1 MFKEVWPA
9 LAYTAEK
16 EILYFLIYIV
26 LMKGAIPLD
35 ILQLLKERIADEL
48 HKKPRTVVF
57 WYDEQGEYTFD
68 SLNEALADQPIQ
80 VRALTR
86 NNFFSLK
93 IEIETEKKQDS
104 FLLYA
109 NFAKPEKEKNYLLD
123 MELYGTEFKADTT
136 ALFAEQLQVSDTLLR
151 EMMSKYPE
159 FFKSAE
165 RKEKLKKVVKPQAND
180 RDFEYAML
188 AVLTGAPIA
197 EMDKIAQ
204 NLLMAGL
211 QEDSNELYKSISKRF
226 SQEQLYVLLGQYF
239 GVHVESYSLQ
249 HLMEHILYAH
259 FQRYAQFEDVSL
271 QQRYETTRANASAL
285 FVDDW
290 LQTKG
295 SDILEKYVQEIEG
308 TLNIVDLLSNR
319 PMEQYAEISTFPV
332 IDVLLIE
339 KLTTELVHQT
349 SNLEAW
355 KEVLQNRIKMHWANR
370 NERIRGLLHVLEHA
384 VDLTMYK
391 TLLKQYDTRIPL
403 YVQYA
408 SSLHLIDQ
416 AYRQFIVGYMQL
428 DHREQLDELAE
439 KLTNWYENKY
449 LSKIAEETNY
459 TLEQA
464 ELGKLPKQAGFYKDY
479 IEPIMQKES
488 TRVFVVISDALRY
501 EAGAELCKRLDARA
515 NGSASISPLVANMP
529 TYTQLGMASLLPHKQ
544 LTIASNGTV
553 LADGEPT
560 NGLTNRIKILQK
572 FEQEAIAFRYDD
584 IVSWSRTMADEQLK
598 GKRLVYVYHDVIDA
612 AGDSVKSERETY
624 AAVERAMTDLSKLV
638 DLLSRWQTKRIFI
651 TADHGFLYQNSKVEN
666 AEKIASVEGEKVD
679 GNRRFMIGENLVI
692 GDGAIAVPESFTTLQ
707 GAEKAIAK
715 GINRFVGGGGLQ
727 FVHGGATPQEVITP
741 LIDYRRTSQA
751 TPVDISVA
759 MPSRIIKNFRIEVP
773 LYQEQS
779 ISSEFMAHKV
789 RFAFYL
795 DGERISNEVEHT
807 FNMQGQNH
815 ERTTKLVFDL
825 TEQYYKAGQ
834 KCTLKMTTVEGNKIT
849 PYNEAEFTI
858 HMYNALY

>member
-1 MFKEVWPA
+1 MNV
-9 LAYTAEK
+9 
-16 EILYFLIYIV
+16 
-26 LMKGAIPLD
+26 
-35 ILQLLKERIADEL
+35 LQLLKERIEDEL
-48 HKKPRTVVF
+48 YKKNKPRTVVF
-57 WYDEQGEYTFD
+57 WYDEQGEHTVE
-68 SLNEALADQPIQ
+68 SLKEELADQPIH
-80 VRALTR
+80 VRALTS

-93 IEIETEKKQDS
+93 IEIETEKKDES

-109 NFAKPEKEKNYLLD
+109 KFAKPEKEKNYLLD
-123 MELYGTEFKADTT
+123 MELYGTDFKADTT
-136 ALFAEQLQVSDTLLR
+136 ALFAEQLQVSDALLR
-151 EMMSKYPE
+151 EMMQKYPE

-165 RKEKLKKVVKPQAND
+165 RKEKLKKVLKPQASE
-180 RDFEYAML
+180 REFEYAML
-188 AVLTGAPIA
+188 AVLTGAQVA
-197 EMDKIAQ
+197 DMDKIAQ

-211 QEDSNELYKSISKRF
+211 HKGSNELYKSIAKRF
-226 SQEQLYVLLGQYF
+226 SKEQLFILLGQYF
-239 GVHVESYSLQ
+239 GVHVEAYTLQ

-259 FQRYAQFEDVSL
+259 FQRYAQFEDATL
-271 QQRYETTRANASAL
+271 QKKYETTRANASAL

-290 LQTKG
+290 LQTK
-295 SDILEKYVQEIEG
+295 DREVLEQYMQEIEG
-308 TLNIVDLLSNR
+308 TFSIVELLNDR
-319 PMEQYAEISTFPV
+319 PIEHYADISTFPV

-339 KLTTELVHQT
+339 KLTTELLHQT
-349 SNLEAW
+349 ANLEEW
-355 KEVLQNRIKMHWANR
+355 KEILQNRLNMHWANR
-370 NERIRGLLHVLEHA
+370 NERIRRLLKVLVYA
-384 VDLTMYK
+384 VDLTMHK

-408 SSLHLIDQ
+408 SNLYLIDQ
-416 AYRQFIVGYMQL
+416 AYRRFIVGYMQL
-428 DHREQLDELAE
+428 ENREVLDELAE

-449 LSKIAEETNY
+449 LSKVAEETNY
-459 TLEQA
+459 TLEQE
-464 ELGKLPKQAGFYKDY
+464 ELGKLPKQATFYKEN

-488 TRVFVVISDALRY
+488 TRVFVIISDALRF
-501 EAGAELCKRLDARA
+501 EAGAELRERLDARA
-515 NGSASISPLVANMP
+515 NGSATISPLVANMP
-529 TYTQLGMASLLPHKQ
+529 TYTQLGMASLLPHKK
-544 LTIASNGTV
+544 LTIAPNGTV

-572 FEQEAIAFRYDD
+572 SEPEAIALRFDE
-584 IVSWSRTMADEQLK
+584 ISSWSRATADEQLK

-624 AAVERAMTDLSKLV
+624 VAVERAMDDLAKLV
-638 DLLSRWQTKRIFI
+638 DLLSRWQAKRIFI

-666 AEKIASVEGEKVD
+666 AEKVASVEGDKFD
-679 GNRRFMIGENLVI
+679 GNRRFVIGQNLVA
-692 GDGAIAVPESFTTLQ
+692 GAGAIVVPENFTTLQ

-751 TPVDISVA
+751 TPVEISVA
-759 MPSRIIKNFRIEVP
+759 MPSRVIKNFRVEVP
-773 LYQEQS
+773 MYQEQS
-779 ISSEFMAHKV
+779 ISTEFMAHTV

-795 DGERISNEVEHT
+795 DGERISNEIDYM

-834 KCTLKMTTVEGNKIT
+834 KCTLKMATVEGNKVT
-849 PYNEAEFTI
+849 PYSEAEFTI

>member
-1 MFKEVWPA
+1 M
-9 LAYTAEK
+9 
-16 EILYFLIYIV
+16 
-26 LMKGAIPLD
+26 D

-57 WYDEQGEYTFD
+57 WYDEQGEYTIE
-68 SLNEALADQPIQ
+68 SLKEALVEQPIE
-80 VRALTR
+80 VRRLTR
-86 NNFFSLK
+86 NNFFALK

-104 FLLYA
+104 FLLYG
-109 NFAKPEKEKNYLLD
+109 NFAKPEKEENYLID

-151 EMMSKYPE
+151 EMINKYPE
-159 FFKSAE
+159 FFKSTE
-165 RKEKLKKVVKPQAND
+165 RKEKLKKVIKPQAKD

-188 AVLTGAPIA
+188 AVLTATPIA

-204 NLLMAGL
+204 SLLMAGL

-226 SQEQLYVLLGQYF
+226 SKEQLHVLLGQYF

-249 HLMEHILYAH
+249 HLIEHILYAH
-259 FQRYAQFEDVSL
+259 FQRYAQFEDALL
-271 QQRYETTRANASAL
+271 QKKYETTRANASAL

-308 TLNIVDLLSNR
+308 TLNIVALLSER

-355 KEVLQNRIKMHWANR
+355 KEVLQNRLKMHWANR
-370 NERIRGLLHVLEHA
+370 NERIRGLLNVLEHA

-408 SSLHLIDQ
+408 SNLHLIDQ
-416 AYRQFIVGYMQL
+416 AYRQFIVGYMRL

-464 ELGKLPKQAGFYKDY
+464 ELGKLPKQPGFYKDY

-488 TRVFVVISDALRY
+488 TRLFIVISDALRY
-501 EAGAELCKRLDARA
+501 EAGAELCEQLNARA
-515 NGSASISPLVANMP
+515 NGSASISPLVSNMP
-529 TYTQLGMASLLPHKQ
+529 TYTQLGMASLLPHKE

-560 NGLTNRIKILQK
+560 NGLKNRIKILQK

-612 AGDSVKSERETY
+612 TGDSVKSERETY
-624 AAVERAMTDLSKLV
+624 TAVERAMTDLSKLV
-638 DLLSRWQTKRIFI
+638 DLLSRWQAKRIFI
-651 TADHGFLYQNSKVEN
+651 TADHGFLYKNSKVEN
-666 AEKIASVEGEKVD
+666 AEKIAGIEGKKFD
-679 GNRRFMIGENLVI
+679 GNRRFMIGENLSI
-692 GDGAIAVPESFTTLQ
+692 GTGAITVPEKFTTLQ

-759 MPSRIIKNFRIEVP
+759 MPSRVIKNFRIEVP

-779 ISSEFMAHKV
+779 ISSEFMANKV

-834 KCTLKMTTVEGNKIT
+834 KCTLKMMTVEGNKIT

>member
-1 MFKEVWPA
+1 M
-9 LAYTAEK
+9 
-16 EILYFLIYIV
+16 
-26 LMKGAIPLD
+26 D
-35 ILQLLKERIADEL
+35 ILQLLKERITDEL

-57 WYDEQGEYTFD
+57 WYDEQGEYTVD
-68 SLNEALADQPIQ
+68 SLKEALADQPIH

-93 IEIETEKKQDS
+93 IEIEIEKRDES

-136 ALFAEQLQVSDTLLR
+136 ALFAEQLQVSDALLR
-151 EMMSKYPE
+151 DMMGKYPE

-165 RKEKLKKVVKPQAND
+165 RKEKLKKVLKLQASE

-204 NLLMAGL
+204 HVLMAGL
-211 QEDSNELYKSISKRF
+211 QEESNELYKSIVKRF
-226 SQEQLYVLLGQYF
+226 SKEQLFILLGQYF
-239 GVHVESYSLQ
+239 GMHVEQYTLQ

-259 FQRYAQFEDVSL
+259 FQRYAQFEDASL
-271 QQRYETTRANASAL
+271 QKKYETTRANASAL

-295 SDILEKYVQEIEG
+295 SEVLEQYMRDIEETFSIVSL
-308 TLNIVDLLSNR
+308 LNDR
-319 PMEQYAEISTFPV
+319 PIEQYAEIATFPV

-339 KLTTELVHQT
+339 KLTTELLHQT
-349 SNLEAW
+349 SNLEVW
-355 KEVLQNRIKMHWANR
+355 KEVLQNRLKMHWANQ
-370 NERIRGLLHVLEHA
+370 NERIRGLLKVLVHA
-384 VDLTMYK
+384 VDFTMHK

-408 SSLHLIDQ
+408 DKLYVIDQ
-416 AYRQFIVGYMQL
+416 AYRRFMIGYMQL

-439 KLTNWYENKY
+439 KFTNWYENKY
-449 LSKIAEETNY
+449 LSKVAEETNY

-464 ELGKLPKQAGFYKDY
+464 ETGKLPKQATFYREY

-488 TRVFVVISDALRY
+488 TRVFVIISDALRF
-501 EAGAELCKRLDARA
+501 EAGAELNSRLDARA
-515 NGSASISPLVANMP
+515 NGSATISPLVANIP
-529 TYTQLGMASLLPHKQ
+529 TYTQLGMASLLPHRT
-544 LTIASNGTV
+544 LTIVPNGTV
-553 LADGEPT
+553 LADDEPT
-560 NGLTNRIKILQK
+560 KGLENRIKILQK
-572 FEQEAIAFRYDD
+572 FEPEAIAFRYDD
-584 IVSWSRTMADEQLK
+584 IASWSRATADEQLK

-612 AGDSVKSERETY
+612 AGDSIKSERETY
-624 AAVERAMTDLSKLV
+624 AAVDRAINDLGKLV
-638 DLLSRWQTKRIFI
+638 DLLSRWQAKRIFI

-666 AEKIASVEGEKVD
+666 AEKIASVEGEKFD
-679 GNRRFMIGENLVI
+679 SNRRFMIGENLSI
-692 GDGAIAVPESFTTLQ
+692 GEGAIAVPESFTTLQ
-707 GAEKAIAK
+707 GADKAIAK

-727 FVHGGATPQEVITP
+727 FVHGGATPQEAIVP

-759 MPSRIIKNFRIEVP
+759 MPSRVIKNFRVEVQ

-779 ISSEFMAHKV
+779 ISTEYMAHTV

-795 DGERISNEVEHT
+795 DGERISNEVDHT

-815 ERTTKLVFDL
+815 ERTMKLVFDL

-834 KCTLKMTTVEGNKIT
+834 KCKLKMTTVEGNKVT

>member
-1 MFKEVWPA
+1 MN
-9 LAYTAEK
+9 
-16 EILYFLIYIV
+16 ILE
-26 LMKGAIPLD
+26 
-35 ILQLLKERIADEL
+35 LLKERIITEL
-48 HKKPRTVVF
+48 RNKPRTVVF
-57 WYDEQGEYTFD
+57 WYDEQGEYTVD
-68 SLNEALADQPIQ
+68 GLTDALADQPIH

-93 IEIETEKKQDS
+93 IEIEVEKRDDS

-136 ALFAEQLQVSDTLLR
+136 ALFAEQLQVSDALLR
-151 EMMSKYPE
+151 DMISKYPE

-165 RKEKLKKVVKPQAND
+165 RKEKLKKVLKLQASE

-188 AVLTGAPIA
+188 AVLTAAPIA

-211 QEDSNELYKSISKRF
+211 QEEENELYKSIVKRF
-226 SQEQLYVLLGQYF
+226 SKEQLLVLLGQYF
-239 GVHVESYSLQ
+239 GVHIEQYTLQ

-259 FQRYAQFEDVSL
+259 FQRYAQFEDATL

-285 FVDDW
+285 FIDDW

-295 SDILEKYVQEIEG
+295 SDVLEQYMRDIEEKFG
-308 TLNIVDLLSNR
+308 IVDLLKDR
-319 PMEQYAEISTFPV
+319 PIEQYADIATFPV

-339 KLTTELVHQT
+339 KLTTELLHQT

-355 KEVLQNRIKMHWANR
+355 KDILQNRLKMHWANR
-370 NERIRGLLHVLEHA
+370 NERIRELLNVLVHA
-384 VDLTMYK
+384 VDLTMHK

-408 SSLHLIDQ
+408 SQLHLIDQ
-416 AYRQFIVGYMQL
+416 AYRRFINAYMQL
-428 DHREQLDELAE
+428 DHREALDELAE

-459 TLEQA
+459 TLEQ
-464 ELGKLPKQAGFYKDY
+464 EQLGELPKQAAFYKQY

-488 TRVFVVISDALRY
+488 TRVFVIISDALRY
-501 EAGAELCKRLDARA
+501 EAGAELCERLDARA
-515 NGSASISPLVANMP
+515 NGSATISPLVANMP
-529 TYTQLGMASLLPHKQ
+529 TYTQLGMASLLPHKT
-544 LTIASNGTV
+544 LTIAPNGTV
-553 LADGEPT
+553 LADDEPT
-560 NGLTNRIKILQK
+560 NGLTNRMKILRK
-572 FEQEAIAFRYDD
+572 FEPEAVAFRYDD
-584 IVSWSRTMADEQLK
+584 IVSWSRAIADEQLK

-624 AAVERAMTDLSKLV
+624 AAVERAMTDLGKLV
-638 DLLSRWQTKRIFI
+638 DLLSRWQAKRIFI

-666 AEKIASVEGEKVD
+666 AEKVASVDGEKFD
-679 GNRRFMIGENLVI
+679 GNRRFIIGQNLVI
-692 GDGAIAVPESFTTLQ
+692 GDGAIAVPESFSTLQ

-715 GINRFVGGGGLQ
+715 GMNRFIGGGGLQ
-727 FVHGGATPQEVITP
+727 FVHGGATPQEAITP

-751 TPVDISVA
+751 ALVDVSVA
-759 MPSRIIKNFRIEVP
+759 MPSRVIKSFRVEVP
-773 LYQEQS
+773 MYQEQS
-779 ISSEFMAHKV
+779 ISTEFMAHTV
-789 RFAFYL
+789 RLAFYL
-795 DGERISNEVEHT
+795 DGERISNEVDYT

-815 ERTTKLVFDL
+815 ERTTKLMFDL
-825 TEQYYKAGQ
+825 TEQPYKTGQ
-834 KCTLKMTTVEGNKIT
+834 TCTLKMTTVEGNKVT

-858 HMYNALY
+858 HMYRALY

>member
-1 MFKEVWPA
+1 LNV
-9 LAYTAEK
+9 
-16 EILYFLIYIV
+16 
-26 LMKGAIPLD
+26 
-35 ILQLLKERIADEL
+35 LQLLKERIEDEL
-48 HKKPRTVVF
+48 HKMNKPRTVVF
-57 WYDEQGEYTFD
+57 WYDEQREHTVE
-68 SLNEALADQPIQ
+68 SLKEELADQPIH

-93 IEIETEKKQDS
+93 IEIETEKKDES

-136 ALFAEQLQVSDTLLR
+136 ALFAEQLQVSDALLR
-151 EMMSKYPE
+151 EMMLKYPE
-159 FFKSAE
+159 FYKSAE
-165 RKEKLKKVVKPQAND
+165 RKEKLKKVLKPQASE
-180 RDFEYAML
+180 REFEYATL
-188 AVLTGAPIA
+188 AVLTGAQVA
-197 EMDKIAQ
+197 DMDKIAQ

-211 QEDSNELYKSISKRF
+211 HEDSNELYKSIVKRF
-226 SQEQLYVLLGQYF
+226 SKEQLFVLLGQYF
-239 GVHVESYSLQ
+239 GVHIEAYTLQ

-259 FQRYAQFEDVSL
+259 FQRYAQFEDATL
-271 QQRYETTRANASAL
+271 QRKYETTRANASAL

-290 LQTKG
+290 LQTKD
-295 SDILEKYVQEIEG
+295 SEVLEQYMQEIEG
-308 TLNIVDLLSNR
+308 TFSIVELLNDR
-319 PMEQYAEISTFPV
+319 PIEHYANISTFPV

-339 KLTTELVHQT
+339 KLTKELLHQT
-349 SNLEAW
+349 ANLEEW
-355 KEVLQNRIKMHWANR
+355 KEILQNHLNMHWANR
-370 NERIRGLLHVLEHA
+370 NERIRGLLNVLVYA
-384 VDLTMYK
+384 VDLTMHK

-408 SSLHLIDQ
+408 SNLYLIDQ
-416 AYRQFIVGYMQL
+416 AYRRFIVGYMQL
-428 DHREQLDELAE
+428 ENREVLDELAE

-449 LSKIAEETNY
+449 LSKVAEETNF
-459 TLEQA
+459 TLEQE
-464 ELGKLPKQAGFYKDY
+464 ELGKLPKQANFYKEN

-488 TRVFVVISDALRY
+488 TRVFVIISDALRF
-501 EAGAELCKRLDARA
+501 EAGAELRERLNVRA
-515 NGSASISPLVANMP
+515 NGSATISPLVANMP
-529 TYTQLGMASLLPHKQ
+529 TYTQLGMASLLPHKK
-544 LTIASNGTV
+544 LTIAQNGTV
-553 LADGEPT
+553 LADSEPT

-572 FEQEAIAFRYDD
+572 SELEAIAFRFDE
-584 IVSWSRTMADEQLK
+584 IMSWSRATAEEQLK

-624 AAVERAMTDLSKLV
+624 AAVERAMDDLAKLV
-638 DLLSRWQTKRIFI
+638 DLLSRWQAKRIFI

-666 AEKIASVEGEKVD
+666 AEKVTSVDGEKFD
-679 GNRRFMIGENLVI
+679 SNRRFIIGENLVI
-692 GDGAIAVPESFTTLQ
+692 GAGAIAVPEHFTTLQ

-751 TPVDISVA
+751 TPVEISVA
-759 MPSRIIKNFRIEVP
+759 MPSRVIKNFRVEVP

-779 ISSEFMAHKV
+779 ISTEFMAHTV

-795 DGERISNEVEHT
+795 DGERISNEVDNT

-815 ERTTKLVFDL
+815 ERTAKLVFDL

-834 KCTLKMTTVEGNKIT
+834 KCTLKMATVEGNKVT
-849 PYNEAEFTI
+849 PYSEAEFTI
-858 HMYNALY
+858 HMYNVLF

>member
-1 MFKEVWPA
+1 MNV
-9 LAYTAEK
+9 
-16 EILYFLIYIV
+16 
-26 LMKGAIPLD
+26 
-35 ILQLLKERIADEL
+35 LQLLKERIEDEL
-48 HKKPRTVVF
+48 HKKNKPRTVVF
-57 WYDEQGEYTFD
+57 WYDEQGEHTVE
-68 SLNEALADQPIQ
+68 SLKEALADQPIH

-93 IEIETEKKQDS
+93 IEIETEKKDDS

-136 ALFAEQLQVSDTLLR
+136 ALFAEQLQVSDALLR
-151 EMMSKYPE
+151 DMMQKYPE
-159 FFKSAE
+159 FFKSTE
-165 RKEKLKKVVKPQAND
+165 RKEKLKKVLKPQASE
-180 RDFEYAML
+180 REFEYAIL
-188 AVLTGAPIA
+188 AVLTGAQIA
-197 EMDKIAQ
+197 DMDKIAQ
-204 NLLMAGL
+204 HLLMAGL
-211 QEDSNELYKSISKRF
+211 QEDTNELYKSIVKRF
-226 SQEQLYVLLGQYF
+226 SKEQLFVLLGQYF
-239 GVHVESYSLQ
+239 GVHVEEYTLQ

-259 FQRYAQFEDVSL
+259 FQRYAQFEDAKL
-271 QQRYETTRANASAL
+271 QKKYETTRANASAL

-290 LQTKG
+290 LQMKG
-295 SDILEKYVQEIEG
+295 SEVLEQYMQEIEG
-308 TLNIVDLLSNR
+308 TFSIVELLNDR
-319 PMEQYAEISTFPV
+319 PIEHYADISTFPV

-339 KLTTELVHQT
+339 KLTTELLHHT
-349 SNLEAW
+349 SNLEEW
-355 KEVLQNRIKMHWANR
+355 KEILQNRLKMHWANR
-370 NERIRGLLHVLEHA
+370 NEHIRGLLTVLVHA
-384 VDLTMYK
+384 VDLTMHK

-408 SSLHLIDQ
+408 SDLYLIDQ
-416 AYRQFIVGYMQL
+416 AYRRFIAGYMQL
-428 DHREQLDELAE
+428 ENREVLDELAE

-449 LSKIAEETNY
+449 LSKVAEETNY

-464 ELGKLPKQAGFYKDY
+464 ELGKLPKQAAFYKEN

-488 TRVFVVISDALRY
+488 TRVFVLISDAFRF
-501 EAGAELCKRLDARA
+501 EAGAELRERLDARA
-515 NGSASISPLVANMP
+515 NGSATISPLVANMP
-529 TYTQLGMASLLPHKQ
+529 TYTQLGMASLLPHKT
-544 LTIASNGTV
+544 LTIAPNGTV
-553 LADGEPT
+553 LADDEPT

-572 FEQEAIAFRYDD
+572 FEPEAVAFRFDE
-584 IVSWSRTMADEQLK
+584 ISSWTRATADEQLK

-624 AAVERAMTDLSKLV
+624 AAVERAMDDLVKLV
-638 DLLSRWQTKRIFI
+638 DLLSRWQAKRIFI

-666 AEKIASVEGEKVD
+666 AEKVASVEGEKFD
-679 GNRRFMIGENLVI
+679 SNRRFIIGENLVI
-692 GDGAIAVPESFTTLQ
+692 GAGAIAVPEAFTTLQ

-751 TPVDISVA
+751 TPVEISVA
-759 MPSRIIKNFRIEVP
+759 MPSRVIKNFRVEVP
-773 LYQEQS
+773 MYQEQS
-779 ISSEFMAHKV
+779 ISTEFMAHTV

-795 DGERISNEVEHT
+795 DGERISNEIDYT

-815 ERTTKLVFDL
+815 ERTAKLVFDL

-834 KCTLKMTTVEGNKIT
+834 KCTLKMATVEGNKVT
-849 PYNEAEFTI
+849 PYSEAEFTI